1 MAFLEI
7 CAVANAGKVLCE
19 SCYMVEGDSCLILRA
34 ESIFQRIEKTIVNGC
49 FLPTLNS
56 AVDKTLQCMRNVVHL
71 LLRMTLLQQ
80 ILRVS
85 QKMSQF
91 KKIML

>member
-34 ESIFQRIEKTIVNGC
+34 ESIFQRIEKTIENGC
-49 FLPTLNS
+49 FFPTLNG
-56 AVDKTLQCMRNVVHL
+56 AVDKTLQC
-71 LLRMTLLQQ
+71 
-80 ILRVS
+80 
-85 QKMSQF
+85 
-91 KKIML
+91 IMEERSTFIAENDITTADLARISEDVTI